1 MQLMHGIGELQMSS
15 NYNDTENYCKDC
27 DRSIYGKY
35 PSCDINIEND
45 GRYVKAGSPCYC
57 KVNSTVGG
65 MVEKYPWENRKLKK
79 CPFCGGEARLLRYA
93 RKKYGKDEY
102 IIGTAVCCGVCDA
115 RIFFRSETLAIEAWN
130 RRVKDD

>member
-1 MQLMHGIGELQMSS
+1 MSS

-27 DRSIYGKY
+27 DRSIYGEY

-65 MVEKYPWENRKLKK
+65 MVEKYPWKIGNLKSVRSVAEK
-79 CPFCGGEARLLRYA
+79 PAF
-93 RKKYGKDEY
+93 YGTQEKNM
-102 IIGTAVCCGVCDA
+102 V
-115 RIFFRSETLAIEAWN
+115 RMSM
-130 RRVKDD
+130 